1 MKRTAVLVSLLAIC
15 GIFAAT
21 PSQAQW
27 QFGLRTG
34 VYTDDSDL
42 FLGAEFVTPMG
53 PGPWKFNPNFEWAFV
68 DNGDLWTLNADF
80 TFDLAPTGAVDL
92 WVGGG
97 PALVVR
103 NRDRGDDETDPG
115 LNLLAG
121 VGFLRGRAVSPYFLA
136 KILVSDN
143 SQAILGFGVRF

>member
-1 MKRTAVLVSLLAIC
+1 MKRIAVPACIVGVCGFLA
-15 GIFAAT
+15 A
-21 PSQAQW
+21 SSSNAQW
-27 QFGLRTG
+27 AFGLRTG
-34 VYTDDSDL
+34 VYTDESDL

-53 PGPWKFNPNFEWAFV
+53 PGPWNFNPNVEWAFV

-80 TFDLAPTGAVDL
+80 TFDMAPTKAVDIWL
-92 WVGGG
+92 GGG

-103 NRDRGDDETDPG
+103 SRDRGDDETDPG

-136 KILVSDN
+136 KILVSDD

>member
-1 MKRTAVLVSLLAIC
+1 MKRIAVLAGMVGIC
-15 GIFAAT
+15 GFLAAGA
-21 PSQAQW
+21 SNAQW
-27 QFGLRTG
+27 AFGLRTG
-34 VYTDDSDL
+34 VYTDESDL

-53 PGPWKFNPNFEWAFV
+53 PGPWKFNPNVEWAFV

-80 TFDLAPTGAVDL
+80 TFDMAPTKAVDIWL
-92 WVGGG
+92 GGG

-103 NRDRGDDETDPG
+103 SRDRGDDETDPG

-136 KILVSDN
+136 KILVSDD

>member
-1 MKRTAVLVSLLAIC
+1 
-15 GIFAAT
+15 
-21 PSQAQW
+21 
-27 QFGLRTG
+27 
-34 VYTDDSDL
+34 
-42 FLGAEFVTPMG
+42 
-53 PGPWKFNPNFEWAFV
+53 FNPNFEWAFV
-68 DNGDLWTLNADF
+68 DNGDLWTINADF
-80 TFDLAPTGAVDL
+80 TYDLAPTGAVDL